1 MNSYINNDLIWTLPT
16 RSFIITQRVISSD
29 NVIYQIN
36 TNKIN
41 LLKITKYVFQFF
53 QFLNIFSF
61 CLGLFFLKHSVAKT
75 FYCHNQNTEVIKGR

>member
-1 MNSYINNDLIWTLPT
+1 MNSYVNNDLIWTLPT
-16 RSFIITQRVISSD
+16 RSFIISQKVISSD

-53 QFLNIFSF
+53 QFLNIFNF
-61 CLGLFFLKHSVAKT
+61 CVGLFFFETLCSKNILLS
-75 FYCHNQNTEVIKGR
+75 